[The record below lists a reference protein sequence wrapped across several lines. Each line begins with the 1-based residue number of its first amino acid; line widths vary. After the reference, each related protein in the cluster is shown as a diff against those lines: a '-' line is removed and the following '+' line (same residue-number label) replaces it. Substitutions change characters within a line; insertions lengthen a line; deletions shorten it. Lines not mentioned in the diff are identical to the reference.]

1 MRKAA
6 LRPIALAAALISI
19 GFAGAP
25 HKALALR
32 RPEASRGEILSPHS
46 KPAHIRV
53 AYRYT
58 LAFGCGFAPWVDFDA
73 SFWDVPNEAAY
84 VQWLRTHGP
93 PAISRIVS
101 GTMTLLNS
109 DHARFVWAHSGL
121 VFIRHHGKKR
131 LTTPVCN

>member
-19 GFAGAP
+19 GFAGA

-32 RPEASRGEILSPHS
+32 RPERPVARFFTYS

-58 LAFGCGFAPWVDFDA
+58 LAFGGFAPGSISTRA
-73 SFWDVPNEAAY
+73 SGMFQMRRHTY
-84 VQWLRTHGP
+84 
-93 PAISRIVS
+93 S
-101 GTMTLLNS
+101 G
-109 DHARFVWAHSGL
+109 
-121 VFIRHHGKKR
+121 
-131 LTTPVCN
+131 